1 MRNGLSDSAKLKN
14 PNETPKSKKSK
25 GGKQHV
31 VAKTAVKKRC
41 KDAWHLFFHLKFF
54 LRDKTVTKGSWSVVV

>member
-31 VAKTAVKKRC
+31 VAKTAVKSAVRM
-41 KDAWHLFFHLKFF
+41 LGTSFFI
-54 LRDKTVTKGSWSVVV
+54 